1 MLGRRLVFICIILC
15 LILTTA
21 FLIFEIKL
29 FPIIEKMAIAEGK
42 NLATA
47 TLNESIYSVIR
58 DNGADDVVL
67 LEYGDS
73 GEIVSLTTDA
83 TRVNLIKSM
92 ISCDIESRLSD
103 NPTKLKIPLGSL
115 TGIKLLSGR
124 GPDICIKALPVRSV
138 TTDIGAVF
146 LEAGI
151 NQTWHRVV
159 LNVSLDLD
167 MLVLSH
173 AIDCHVSDT
182 VVLTDTVIVG
192 RVPDAYTDINKIED
206 ELLGDVVDFSA
217 SSN

>member
-1 MLGRRLVFICIILC
+1 MKKPLIIALVPVTA
-15 LILTTA
+15 LIL
-21 FLIFEIKL
+21 FLLFEMKL
-29 FPIIEKMAIAEGK
+29 FPIIERLAIAEGRSF
-42 NLATA
+42 ATVTVNGA
-47 TLNESIYSVIR
+47 IYDVLQENESGGLVT
-58 DNGADDVVL
+58 
-67 LEYGDS
+67 LERGS
-73 GEIVSLTTDA
+73 GGEIVSLSADTE
-83 TRVNLIKSM
+83 RINLIKSLV
-92 ISCDIESRLSD
+92 SREVQARLSD
-103 NPTKLKIPLGSL
+103 GKSELSIPLGSL

-124 GPDICIKALPVRSV
+124 GPNICVKALPVRSV

-159 LNVSLDLD
+159 LNVTLELD

>member
-1 MLGRRLVFICIILC
+1 MKKPLIIALVPVTA
-15 LILTTA
+15 LIL
-21 FLIFEIKL
+21 FLLFEMKL
-29 FPIIEKMAIAEGK
+29 FPIIERLAIAEGRSF
-42 NLATA
+42 ATVTVNSA
-47 TLNESIYSVIR
+47 IYDVLQENESGGLVT
-58 DNGADDVVL
+58 
-67 LEYGDS
+67 LERGSD
-73 GEIVSLTTDA
+73 GEIVSLTADA
-83 TRVNLIKSM
+83 ERINLIKSLV
-92 ISCDIESRLSD
+92 SREVQARLS
-103 NPTKLKIPLGSL
+103 KGKKELSIPLGSL

-138 TTDIGAVF
+138 VTDIGAVF

-159 LNVSLDLD
+159 LNVTLDLD
-167 MLVLSH
+167 MMVLSH
-173 AIDCHVSDT
+173 AIDCHVTDT

>member
-1 MLGRRLVFICIILC
+1 MKKTLIAALVLGV
-15 LILTTA
+15 LIVS
-21 FLIFEIKL
+21 FLLFETKL
-29 FPIIEKMAIAEGK
+29 FPITERIAVAEGR
-42 NLATA
+42 NLATVTVNQVIYDVLQENDA
-47 TLNESIYSVIR
+47 GGLVTLERGS
-58 DNGADDVVL
+58 G
-67 LEYGDS
+67 
-73 GEIVSLTTDA
+73 GEIVSLIADTE
-83 TRVNLIKSM
+83 RINLIKSLV
-92 ISCDIESRLSD
+92 SSRVEERLS
-103 NPTKLKIPLGSL
+103 KGYGELSIPLGSL
-115 TGIKLLSGR
+115 TGVKLLSGR
-124 GPDICIKALPVRSV
+124 GPDIRIKALPVRSV

-167 MLVLSH
+167 MMILLH
-173 AIDCHVSDT
+173 TIDCHVSDT